1 MTRFRIAALLG
12 CLASAFCTSARAV
25 DCGPDGGASPEI
37 HYIAQNT
44 GPDFRTLVLGLVG
57 ATPDAGSA
65 LQGLAGFF
73 WKQDSEA
80 SAVFDQM
87 KAYVDTLVSELIA
100 RDRVI
105 QLEQRLAGLHNVL
118 NDYNRTSY
126 GTVQK
131 GQWFTSLLAGLN
143 QAEPFFFDERNP
155 EKTLTY
161 FVPMGTLRI
170 AALEEQYLYY
180 DRIYGQTDP
189 DRAQHLADLKGAI
202 KKYSDALAKAQAAA
216 IRWRVQDKV
225 TFDVQTEKNIGV
237 FGPTTDTTW
246 TATDRLCPWEIS
258 FSHNSLGGG
267 ERYGEEKA
275 KIQLAQRRAQVDA
288 AYKGDLDL
296 LFAPAYLWPYLDPT
310 NPDRPPSSQPE
321 PTPIFVT
328 SGPFGSFS
336 NETPFDDNPNGDAI
350 TRIVVNAGSRVDG
363 IEVFYGGR
371 SGGLHGARSGNTYSL
386 DLGPGETIVSASG
399 RGGDAMDALQF
410 TTSTGR
416 TVGGGGPGGTPWY
429 AAPPQGSD
437 GVLFKISGRQG
448 GGHLATLNLT
458 WTYVRYPSTA
468 KSDQGSF
475 AVTNQPVGAFGLW
488 AGLPGMP
495 TVTGDF
501 AGTGRTSVALLG
513 FQDWTTL
520 PVAFSNGDGT
530 FAVTNKPVQNFAVWA
545 ATPGAHALVGHFD
558 DSGRDSIALVG
569 GKNVFGL
576 PWATIPVAFSNGDG
590 SFTVTNTSNPDFA
603 ALAAMPGVHA
613 LVGHFDDSGR
623 DSIALVGGQG
633 WTTIPVA
640 FSNGDGS
647 FKVTN
652 APYPDFADFASRP
665 GVQPVTG
672 DFYGTGRTGIALVG
686 LSAGTIPVSII
697 PVAFSNGDGSFTT
710 THNGMRGTDVF
721 QALAKM
727 PGVHVAVGH
736 FDDTGQDGIALV
748 GGQGWTTIPVAFPM
762 AGAPGAFIVTNET
775 VDRFPSWAAL
785 QGANVL
791 VGDFTGTGRT
801 ALALTG
807 VSGSATIPIAVATG
821 GGHFTVLNPSVKDF
835 PGWAATGGVKAFA
848 GNFGGTGTNA
858 IAATGGW
865 LWQTLPVAFF
875 TPPTPTSTAAK

>member
-1 MTRFRIAALLG
+1 MARFQIAAVVA
-12 CLASAFCTSARAV
+12 CLASALCTPAKAV
-25 DCGPDGGASPEI
+25 DCGPDGGASPEVS
-37 HYIAQNT
+37 YVAQNT
-44 GPDFRTLVLGLVG
+44 GPDFRALVLGVVG
-57 ATPDAGSA
+57 NVPEAGSA

-100 RDRVI
+100 HERVT
-105 QLEQRLAGLHNVL
+105 QLEQQLAGLHQVL
-118 NDYNRTSY
+118 KDYNRTSY

-131 GQWFTSLLAGLN
+131 GQWFTSLLSHLDT
-143 QAEPFFFDERNP
+143 AEPFFFDERNP

-189 DRAQHLADLKGAI
+189 DRDDHLKRLKDVI
-202 KKYSDALAKAQAAA
+202 RDYSAALVKARAAA

-225 TFDVQTEKNIGV
+225 TFDVQTKKVPGV
-237 FGPTTDTTW
+237 LGSSTTTTW
-246 TATDRLCPWEIS
+246 TATDSLCPWEIS
-258 FSHNSLGGG
+258 FEHNPLSGG
-267 ERYGEEKA
+267 ETYGEEKA
-275 KIQLAQRRAQVDA
+275 KIRLAQRRAQVDA
-288 AYKGDLDL
+288 AYKADLDV

-310 NPDRPPSSQPE
+310 NPDRPPSAQPE

-336 NETPFDDNPNGDAI
+336 NEPPFDDNPNGDPV
-350 TRIVVNAGSRVDG
+350 TRIVVYAGRRVDG
-363 IEVFYGGR
+363 VEVFYGGR
-371 SGGLHGARSGNTYSL
+371 SGGLHGARSGNSYSL

-448 GGHLATLNLT
+448 GGHLATLNVT

-530 FAVTNKPVQNFAVWA
+530 FAVTNKPVQNFAAWA
-545 ATPGAHALVGHFD
+545 ATPGAHAVVGHFD

-569 GKNVFGL
+569 GKNLYGL

-623 DSIALVGGQG
+623 DSIVLVGGQR
-633 WTTIPVA
+633 WLTIPIA

-652 APYPDFADFASRP
+652 DTNGRYLAFATWAAAP
-665 GVQPVTG
+665 GVQFVTG
-672 DFYGTGRTGIALVG
+672 DFAGTGRTSIGLLVPGFDTLVVAFANGDGTFAVTDKRSKPIEGFLAWATTPGAHAVVGHFDDSGRDSIALVG
-686 LSAGTIPVSII
+686 GRGSTTI
-697 PVAFSNGDGSFTT
+697 PVAFSNGDGTFT
-710 THNGMRGTDVF
+710 
-721 QALAKM
+721 
-727 PGVHVAVGH
+727 
-736 FDDTGQDGIALV
+736 
-748 GGQGWTTIPVAFPM
+748 
-762 AGAPGAFIVTNET
+762 VTNET
-775 VDRFPSWAAL
+775 VDRFPGWAAL
-785 QGANVL
+785 PGANVL
-791 VGDFTGTGRT
+791 VGDFTGSGRA

-807 VSGSATIPIAVATG
+807 VSGSATIPIAVSTG

-835 PGWAATGGVKAFA
+835 PVSGGVKFFA
-848 GNFGGTGTNA
+848 GNFGGTGTNT
-858 IAATGGW
+858 IAATGVWG
-865 LWQTLPVAFF
+865 LPTLPVAFF

>member
-1 MTRFRIAALLG
+1 MRKDLSMARFQIAALAG
-12 CLASAFCTSARAV
+12 CLASALCTPAMAV
-25 DCGPDGGASPEI
+25 DCGPDGGASPEVR
-37 HYIAQNT
+37 YIANNT
-44 GPDFRTLVLGLVG
+44 GLDFRALVLGVVG
-57 ATPDAGSA
+57 NTPKAGSA

-73 WKQDSEA
+73 WKQDTEA

-87 KAYVDTLVSELIA
+87 KAYVDTLVPELIA
-100 RDRVI
+100 RERVI
-105 QLEQRLAGLHNVL
+105 ELEKKLVGLHQVL
-118 NDYNRTSY
+118 KDYNRTSY

-131 GQWFTSLLAGLN
+131 GQWFTSLLSDLDKAD
-143 QAEPFFFDERNP
+143 PFFFDERNP

-189 DRAQHLADLKGAI
+189 DRDDHLKRLKDVIGD
-202 KKYSDALAKAQAAA
+202 YSGALAKAQAAA
-216 IRWRVQDKV
+216 LRWRVQDKV
-225 TFDVQTEKNIGV
+225 TFDVRT
-237 FGPTTDTTW
+237 TTDVGVLGPSKTTTW

-275 KIQLAQRRAQVDA
+275 KIQLAQRRAQVEA

-310 NPDRPPSSQPE
+310 NPDRPPSAQPE
-321 PTPIFVT
+321 PTPIYVT

-336 NETPFDDNPNGDAI
+336 NETPFDDNPNGDPI
-350 TRIVVNAGSRVDG
+350 TRIVVNAGARVDG

-416 TVGGGGPGGTPWY
+416 TVGGGGPGGTAWY

-475 AVTNQPVGAFGLW
+475 AVTNQPVGVFGVW
-488 AGLPGMP
+488 AGIPGMP
-495 TVTGDF
+495 AVTGDF

-513 FQDWTTL
+513 FGDWTTM

-530 FAVTNKPVQNFAVWA
+530 FAFTNQPVQNFAAWA
-545 ATPGAHALVGHFD
+545 ATPGAHAV
-558 DSGRDSIALVG
+558 
-569 GKNVFGL
+569 
-576 PWATIPVAFSNGDG
+576 
-590 SFTVTNTSNPDFA
+590 
-603 ALAAMPGVHA
+603 
-613 LVGHFDDSGR
+613 VGHFDDSGR

-640 FSNGDGS
+640 FSNGDGT
-647 FKVTN
+647 FTVTN
-652 APYPDFADFASRP
+652 TPSPDFARFAAMPGARP
-665 GVQPVTG
+665 
-672 DFYGTGRTGIALVG
+672 LVG
-686 LSAGTIPVSII
+686 RFDDSGRDSIVLVGGQNWLTI
-697 PVAFSNGDGSFTT
+697 PVAFSNGDGSFKTIT
-710 THNGMRGTDVF
+710 NDNT
-721 QALAKM
+721 APYLAFESFASL
-727 PGVHVAVGH
+727 PGVQVLTGDFAGTGRTSIALLVPGFMAVPVAFPNGDGSFKVISQNAKSSDDFVSLWQTPGAHGVVGH
-736 FDDTGQDGIALV
+736 FDDSGRDSIALV
-748 GGQGWTTIPVAFPM
+748 GGRGSTTIPVAFSNGDGTF
-762 AGAPGAFIVTNET
+762 AVTNQT
-775 VDRFPSWAAL
+775 VDRFPGWAAL
-785 QGANVL
+785 PGAKVL
-791 VGDFTGTGRT
+791 VGDFTGSGRD
-801 ALALTG
+801 ALVLTG
-807 VSGSATIPIAVATG
+807 ASGSTTIPIAVPTG
-821 GGHFTVLNPSVKDF
+821 GGHFTLLNPAVKDF

-858 IAATGGW
+858 IAATGGFGW
-865 LWQTLPVAFF
+865 ATLPVAFF
-875 TPPTPTSTAAK
+875 TPPPTSTAAR